1 MSSSAFKPFATTG
14 TEAQQLLQSHEL
26 TSVQLVEQ
34 CLAQIEQHEAH
45 LNALISVAPRHLLI
59 SAAEALDMERVEGRV
74 RGPLHGIPIILKDN
88 FITSSELGMTTTAG
102 CWALASAKSSRNS
115 AMAQTLLD
123 GGMIILAKANMT
135 EFAGM
140 KVMSKMMPG
149 WSAYGGQTFSA
160 YVPNIEP
167 NETLL
172 GHSAPGGSSTGSA
185 VGVAAGYAPLAIGA
199 ETVGSIVTP
208 ASRAALYAIK
218 PTVGIVDTT
227 GAYCLTDFYD
237 SAGPMAKSTRDL
249 IPVCELLLNRKIT
262 VEGELDM
269 DDLKV
274 GFLDPRKW
282 TLTEEICRQHDG
294 TAEEMVERY
303 EECLAGLRKSGCNA
317 TYPVTLAAE
326 AALLVNGQSIV
337 KPVAFWEFKNICI
350 PRFLSFFD
358 ESPVRTLGE
367 LIKYNEKHKEK
378 AMPEPVTGQDDLI
391 QAEAETFDQDHV
403 AFLRAKGREVAQHAL
418 DDAFEQQG
426 IDMIAAPTD
435 SSLCVYAAQAGYPL
449 ATMPLGQLSYNNRPF
464 GLCMVAKAGREESLL
479 RFMAFYEECTPARP
493 IPHL

>member
-1 MSSSAFKPFATTG
+1 MFPSAFNPLVTTG
-14 TEAQQLLQSHEL
+14 TETQKLLQSREL

-34 CLAQIEQHEAH
+34 CLARIEQHETH
-45 LNALISVAPRHLLI
+45 LNALISVAPRDVLI
-59 SAAEALDMERVEGRV
+59 SAAEALDRERVEGSV

-88 FITSSELGMTTTAG
+88 FVTSSELGMTTTAG
-102 CWALASAKSSRNS
+102 CWALASVKSSRNS
-115 AMAQTLLD
+115 AVAQTLLD
-123 GGMIILAKANMT
+123 AGMIILAKANMT

-149 WSAYGGQTFSA
+149 WSAYGGQTISA

-167 NETLL
+167 DETLL

-185 VGVAAGYAPLAIGA
+185 VAVAAGYAPLAIGA
-199 ETVGSIVTP
+199 ETIGSIVTP

-249 IPVCELLLNRKIT
+249 VPVCELLLNRKIT
-262 VEGELDM
+262 VGVKLDL
-269 DDLKV
+269 DDLAV

-282 TLTEEICRQHDG
+282 TLTEDMCRQHEG

-303 EECLAGLRKSGCNA
+303 EDCLAGLRKSGCKA
-317 TYPVTLAAE
+317 KYPVTLAVE
-326 AALLVNGQSIV
+326 SALLVSGESIIR
-337 KPVAFWEFKNICI
+337 PVAFSEFKNICI

-358 ESPVRTLGE
+358 EPLVRTLGE
-367 LIKYNEKHKEK
+367 LIKYNEDHKDK

-391 QAEAETFDQDHV
+391 QAETETFDHHHV
-403 AFLRAKGREVAQHAL
+403 TFLKAKGREAAQHAL
-418 DDAFEQQG
+418 DDAFELQG
-426 IDMIAAPTD
+426 VDMIAAPAD

-449 ATMPLGQLSYNNRPF
+449 ATMPLGQLSYNGRPF

-493 IPHL
+493 IPLL